1 MVERLCDTLVALG
14 NATENGNSIWGK
26 NSDRPPNEAQVIR
39 FVAQTEHEAGSEV
52 RCSYI
57 MIPQSTKTA
66 AVFLSC
72 PFWVWGAE
80 MGANEHG
87 VVIGNEAVF
96 SKEEV
101 PETGLL
107 GMDLVRL
114 GLERATSA
122 KEALD
127 VITSL
132 LEEYGQGGVCELG
145 GMMMYHNSFMIAD
158 QDEAWVLETSRQRWV
173 AECVKNIRA
182 ISNGYTIH
190 EHWDCGSDD
199 IVEHAVKMG
208 WYDEDEEFDFATVY
222 GNEAMRYISR
232 CDDRL
237 QCSNGYLLEMEG
249 EMNWE
254 KMAMILRHH
263 PDDWTPWN
271 QEVAAICQ
279 HASHDNG
286 YSATGS
292 QISELGNQQT
302 HWFTAAANPCSAV
315 YWPFGFDSPEVYEA
329 FSVGGETFSQESYW
343 WRRESAK
350 RELSLSFASSR
361 ESVRQTISEYQG
373 RIRAEFKKSRGA
385 SAMHEIVPEHENALD
400 TLLANLKD
408 IDVEV
413 EEYLDYWDARNA
425 EARIPASNR

>member
-1 MVERLCDTLVALG
+1 
-14 NATENGNSIWGK
+14 
-26 NSDRPPNEAQVIR
+26 
-39 FVAQTEHEAGSEV
+39 
-52 RCSYI
+52 
-57 MIPQSTKTA
+57 
-66 AVFLSC
+66 
-72 PFWVWGAE
+72 

-96 SKEEV
+96 SKEGV

-114 GLERATSA
+114 GLERAASA

-127 VITSL
+127 VITCL

-145 GMMMYHNSFMIAD
+145 GVMMYHNSFMIAD
-158 QDEAWVLETSRQRWV
+158 QDEAWVLETSRRRWV
-173 AECVKNIRA
+173 AERVRSIRA

-190 EHWDCGSDD
+190 GQWDRGSDD
-199 IVEHAVKMG
+199 IVEHAMKMG
-208 WYDEDEEFDFATVY
+208 WYDGEEEFDFAGVY
-222 GNEAMRYISR
+222 GNEVMRYISR

-237 QCSNGYLLEMEG
+237 QCSNEYLLEMEG

-254 KMAMILRHH
+254 KMARILRHH
-263 PDDWTPWN
+263 PEDWTPWN

-279 HASHDNG
+279 HAGHENS

-302 HWFTAAANPCSAV
+302 HWFTAASNPCSAV
-315 YWPFGFDSPEVYEA
+315 YWPVGFDSPEVYEA
-329 FSVGGETFSQESYW
+329 FNIGGETFSQKSYW

-350 RELSLSFASSR
+350 REISLRFARSR

-373 RIRAEFKKSRGA
+373 RIRAEFKRSRA
-385 SAMHEIVPEHENALD
+385 PTAIQQIVPEYENALD
-400 TLLANLKD
+400 TLVSNFEG

-413 EEYLDYWDARNA
+413 EEYLDYWDARNT
-425 EARIPASNR
+425 EAKIPASNR